1 MLTSHKSAIFECI
14 KNRTNVKKYVIIEIM
29 VSRTHDELKEIQE
42 TYKKLYKKE
51 LDTDFNSEKN
61 LIYSSLQ
68 FSSPQNSMT
77 FLEIRFLIGYVLTE
91 I

>member
-68 FSSPQNSMT
+68 FSSPQISIT